1 MNSYIQ
7 ITAGKRAVLSNN
19 QTKFQSHLKQL
30 LPLLDPA
37 SQKDL
42 QSLLECS
49 VITAE
54 QWEKCLHVLEETK
67 MRKEQELAVLK
78 EQAHSAQL
86 ELTVAQQQLK
96 QKEVEEGAA
105 QQAIENEL
113 RSAEDAL
120 TATRDLLRVS
130 VRKKGDI

>member
-1 MNSYIQ
+1 M
-7 ITAGKRAVLSNN
+7 
-19 QTKFQSHLKQL
+19 
-30 LPLLDPA
+30 
-37 SQKDL
+37 
-42 QSLLECS
+42 
-49 VITAE
+49 ITAE
-54 QWEKCLHVLEETK
+54 QWEKCLRVLEETK

-130 VRKKGDI
+130 VRKKGDV